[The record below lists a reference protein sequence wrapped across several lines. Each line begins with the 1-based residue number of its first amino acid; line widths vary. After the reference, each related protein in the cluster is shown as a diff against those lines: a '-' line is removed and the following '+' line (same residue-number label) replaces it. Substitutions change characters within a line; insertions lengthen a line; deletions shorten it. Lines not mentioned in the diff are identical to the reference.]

1 MRQVQLHDA
10 EQQFAALVSE
20 AEAGGSM
27 TILRGD
33 RPVAQI
39 IPFPESVDRETARL
53 QAVAQLNALMEKGV
67 DMGLAW
73 NGRDELYDR
82 D

>member
-1 MRQVQLHDA
+1 MRQVQLA
-10 EQQFAALVSE
+10 EDESQFAALVSE
-20 AEAGGSM
+20 AEAGESL
-27 TILRGD
+27 TIFRGD

-39 IPFPESVDRETARL
+39 IPFPKQPTEDQRAAALKRL
-53 QAVAQLNALMEKGV
+53 KALMNKGIDLGGV
-67 DMGLAW
+67 W